1 MADRREQALLL
12 EEQDLRQELAM
23 CKSNLEK
30 AEDEVPFT
38 SFALLSLLSEH
49 NQKTALNVYLK
60 STWKLVKK
68 LEKFKAYCGAS
79 FLLWNFAVE
88 VRIVVIQ

>member
-1 MADRREQALLL
+1 MKVADRREQALLL

-38 SFALLSLLSEH
+38 SFALLSLLSEQ

-60 STWKLVKK
+60 PTWKLVKK
-68 LEKFKAYCGAS
+68 QFY
-79 FLLWNFAVE
+79 
-88 VRIVVIQ
+88 IQQFGFVHIPSKSLTKNTIN